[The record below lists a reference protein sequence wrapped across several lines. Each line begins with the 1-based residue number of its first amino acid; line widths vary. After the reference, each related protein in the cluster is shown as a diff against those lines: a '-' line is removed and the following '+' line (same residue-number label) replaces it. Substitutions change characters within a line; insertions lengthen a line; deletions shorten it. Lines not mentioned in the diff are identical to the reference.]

1 MERVMQ
7 VICVGVSHKTTPLE
21 LRERLALDDGK
32 CVHVASGFL
41 RDDSIREAVALS
53 TCNRT
58 ELYLYGEDTSAARS
72 AALARLAGCGGASA
86 AEIEP
91 YAYCY
96 TGAGAIAHLFRVAA
110 SLDSMVVG
118 EAQIL
123 AQIKT
128 AHQVA
133 GESDCSGVVLNK
145 VFRHAV
151 EVGKRVRTETA
162 IGERPVSISSAA
174 VELALQVFGKLE
186 NHTVLIL
193 GAGEMSELTA
203 THLKARGIRK
213 IFVSNR
219 THTAAQELA
228 ERYGGSAVA
237 WDALEEH
244 LVVADIVISSTSAPH
259 YVVTR
264 AHVERA
270 MRPRRHRPLFLID
283 IAVPRDCEPEINKV
297 DGAYLYDIDDLQEI
311 VDRNRG
317 ARERDAEEAES
328 IVEEEVARVEAWLA
342 GLEVVPTIN
351 LLRAEVEKIREA
363 ELERIVRRMG
373 DVDEDTLRKVEMLS
387 TCLVNKILHQP
398 TVRMK
403 ELAATDRDATLY
415 IEAVRHLFGLE
426 ESPED
431 APASGGSA
439 PVDGAPEEAEEDL
452 GQDLEEPEEEAQ
464 GETGAGEAPAAGDEP
479 TLGGELTGSPAARG
493 RSQGAA

>member
-1 MERVMQ
+1 MQ
-7 VICVGVSHKTTPLE
+7 VICVGVSHKTSPVE
-21 LRERLALDDGK
+21 LRERLALDDGQ

-41 RDDSIREAVALS
+41 HDETIGEAVALS

-72 AALARLAGCGGASA
+72 AALARLAGCGGATA
-86 AEIEP
+86 DELEP
-91 YAYCY
+91 YAYCH
-96 TGAGAIAHLFRVAA
+96 TGPGAIAHLFRVAA

-123 AQIKT
+123 SQIKT

-133 GESDCSGVVLNK
+133 GDSGCASVVLNK
-145 VFRHAV
+145 VFRHAI

-203 THLKARGIRK
+203 THLKARGIKK

-219 THTAAQELA
+219 THSAGLELA
-228 ERYGGSAVA
+228 QRYGGSAVA

-264 AHVERA
+264 AQIERA

-317 ARERDAEEAES
+317 ARERDAEEAED
-328 IVEEEVARVEAWLA
+328 IVEEEVAKVEAWLA

-351 LLRAEVEKIREA
+351 LLRAEIEKIREA
-363 ELERIVRRMG
+363 EVERIVRRMG
-373 DVDEDTLRKVEMLS
+373 DADEDTLHKVEMLS

-426 ESPED
+426 EPPEGVPAD
-431 APASGGSA
+431 GERAPAEA
-439 PVDGAPEEAEEDL
+439 VPEEAAPAEAAAED
-452 GQDLEEPEEEAQ
+452 GAEEPREPASL
-464 GETGAGEAPAAGDEP
+464 GEPDEP
-479 TLGGELTGSPAARG
+479 DELTDSPAARR
-493 RSQGAA
+493 RSQGVA